1 MLDTF
6 SQTVGGRYNPMI
18 NNHCQYVFWRSTSQI
33 FIFLVSSFLVYTK
46 ESVIHLNGN
55 FREMFY
61 FNFLLGSDF
70 YYSIL

>member
-1 MLDTF
+1 MSDKFT
-6 SQTVGGRYNPMI
+6 QTVGGRYNPMI
-18 NNHCQYVFWRSTSQI
+18 NNHVNMCSGVRLHKYSFFW
-33 FIFLVSSFLVYTK
+33 VSSFLVYTK

>member
-1 MLDTF
+1 MLETF
-6 SQTVGGRYNPMI
+6 TQTVGGRYNPMI

-46 ESVIHLNGN
+46 QSVIHLNGN

>member
-1 MLDTF
+1 MLETF
-6 SQTVGGRYNPMI
+6 TQTVGGRYNPMN

-46 ESVIHLNGN
+46 QSVIHLNGN

>member
-1 MLDTF
+1 MSDTF
-6 SQTVGGRYNPMI
+6 TQTVGGRYNPMI

-46 ESVIHLNGN
+46 QSVIHLNGN